1 MDMQPLSSR
10 DNLSDDELARRAR
23 EGDTDATVVLIAKY
37 SALAKARVKN
47 YRVAGLEKEDLMQEC
62 LIGLLKAVRTYDSA
76 VPFCPYALLCMKR
89 QMLTAVKAGLAKK
102 HSPLSDY
109 VSLESSG
116 DMLPGTSEISV
127 DSPEAL
133 LILEED
139 VQQRRRQMEVL
150 LSQFEQD
157 TLKLYLS
164 GFTYEEMSK
173 RLSSTEKSVDNA
185 LQRIRRKLRS
195 AVKAPDKSLL

>member
-1 MDMQPLSSR
+1 M
-10 DNLSDDELARRAR
+10 
-23 EGDTDATVVLIAKY
+23 
-37 SALAKARVKN
+37 KN